1 MYEFLIKEYIN
12 RMTLKDIKIF
22 AQKEGVSIT
31 DNENKIIFD
40 YIKNYWRTF
49 LYGNPRPILDELKEK
64 LNENTYNK
72 MELLYIQA
80 KNKIK

>member
-12 RMTLKDIKIF
+12 RMTLKDIKDF
-22 AQKEGVSIT
+22 ALKEGIT
-31 DNENKIIFD
+31 ITEEENKIIFD

-49 LYGNPRPILDELKEK
+49 LHGNPRPILDQLKSQ
-64 LNENTYNK
+64 LNEATYNK
-72 MELLYIQA
+72 IEQLYIQA